1 MRYEIGGVEIFVLRD
16 GLYRTDG
23 GAAFGIIP
31 RPLWSAFAP
40 PDRRGRVPMAVNC
53 FLVRTKRMSVLVDT
67 GIGNKLPEKNRDIYA
82 VAEDGRLTAE
92 LAAAGVHPE
101 EVDAV
106 VFTHLHWDHAGGAT
120 TRDETGLRVTFPH
133 AVHYVQERD
142 WEEAVCPNE
151 RTRGGFAPE
160 DFLPLREEGRL
171 RLLEGDSF
179 LNKNVSLVV
188 TGGHTTAHQIVR
200 VASGGEVAYI
210 CGDLIPATPFLHPA
224 YATAYDLFPLT
235 TLEAKMTTLRR
246 AEKRNALLFLAH
258 ELQTPVGRVAADENG
273 RFSFLPVEPT
283 GNKPALDSPT
293 PTQE

>member
-1 MRYEIGGVEIFVLRD
+1 MKYRVGEVEILVLRD

-31 RPLWSAFAP
+31 RPLWSGIAP

-53 FLVRTKRMSVLVDT
+53 FLIRTRRMTVLVDT
-67 GIGNKLPEKNRDIYA
+67 GIGNKLPEKSRDIYA
-82 VAEDGRLTAE
+82 ITEDGRLSAE
-92 LAAAGVHPE
+92 LTAADTHP
-101 EVDAV
+101 DDIHAV

-120 TRDETGLRVTFPH
+120 TRDDTGLRITFPQ

-179 LNKNVSLVV
+179 INKNVSLVV

-200 VASGGEVAYI
+200 IASGGEVAYI

-224 YATAYDLFPLT
+224 FATAYDLFPLT

-246 AEKRNALLFLAH
+246 AEKRQALLFLSH
-258 ELQTPVGRVAADENG
+258 ELQTPVGRVVSDEKG
-273 RFSFLPVEPT
+273 RFSFLPVEPGAET
-283 GNKPALDSPT
+283 NPADSPT
-293 PTQE
+293 PTRE